1 MVDEYHDTNEVQNC
15 IFRAISRDG
24 QNLFTV
30 GDVKQS
36 IYRFR
41 LADPTIFL
49 EKYLAYRPAEEAE
62 EGQPRKV
69 LLSQNFRS
77 RRQVLSAANFVFGSI
92 MSRQMGEMDYGPEEQ
107 LNYGATGYPERS
119 DADTEFHLISVADSE
134 EERFDR
140 TEVEARFVAHR
151 IRQLLDEGFPVQGE
165 DGQQRPVRPEDIV
178 ILMRSPAARRK
189 AFTAALQREDIP
201 CAGGEEQSFFETME
215 IAVMVSF
222 LQIVDNPRQDVPL
235 LVVLRSPLLGFS
247 PDRLAQI
254 RGGHPGGRPAA
265 AAVRRPAVRRD
276 FPAVC
281 QKSVRPRGKG
291 RMLISRKEAGL

>member
-1 MVDEYHDTNEVQNC
+1 M
-15 IFRAISRDG
+15 
-24 QNLFTV
+24 
-30 GDVKQS
+30 
-36 IYRFR
+36 
-41 LADPTIFL
+41 FL

-92 MSRQMGEMDYGPEEQ
+92 MSRQMGEMDYGPEER
-107 LNYGATGYPERS
+107 LNYGAAGYPERS
-119 DADTEFHLISVADSE
+119 DTDTEFHLISVADTE

-165 DGQQRPVRPEDIV
+165 DGQQRPVQPEDIV

-201 CAGGEEQSFFETME
+201 CAGGEEQAFFETME

-235 LVVLRSPLLGFS
+235 LAVLRSPLLGFT

-254 RGGHPGGRPAA
+254 RGGHPAGDYYAALCADDGEDSGAAGAAAGGGRGADGGPAA
-265 AAVRRPAVRRD
+265 VEAVYGLAGAGGVRGHGGWCAAAQQSAGAVRLRRTAGGCGTGEPVR
-276 FPAVC
+276 FC
-281 QKSVRPRGKG
+281 QLS
-291 RMLISRKEAGL
+291 A

>member
-1 MVDEYHDTNEVQNC
+1 MVDEYQDTNEVQNC

-49 EKYLAYRPAEEAE
+49 EKYTAYRPAEEAE

-69 LLSQNFRS
+69 PCQPELPLPAAGAFGCQLCVWQ
-77 RRQVLSAANFVFGSI
+77 RRA
-92 MSRQMGEMDYGPEEQ
+92 RQMGEMDYGPEEQ

-119 DADTEFHLISVADSE
+119 DTDTEFHLISVADSE

-222 LQIVDNPRQDVPL
+222 LQIVDNPRAGVCRCWRCCGRRCWAFRQMAGPDPGRASGGKT
-235 LVVLRSPLLGFS
+235 LRRSVC
-247 PDRLAQI
+247 RQR
-254 RGGHPGGRPAA
+254 RG
-265 AAVRRPAVRRD
+265 
-276 FPAVC
+276 
-281 QKSVRPRGKG
+281 
-291 RMLISRKEAGL
+291 